1 MDAERFDTTTRMF
14 GVAGRRRLL
23 TVGLSGALGG
33 LLGRLG
39 VRAQPVAE
47 AASCAK
53 VGKACRHAE
62 QCCSGVCSGKHG
74 KKKCRSH
81 DAGTCTRGQDAC
93 TDPDPAV
100 DKCNNAVA
108 CICYPTTAGTS
119 FCADVNSGACANCA
133 RDADCLALGFPPGSA
148 CLAVG
153 VGRCAGFC
161 PSGTACNPPCPT
173 APPPAERPSPDLRI
187 VGGDQ
192 SK

>member
-100 DKCNNAVA
+100 RQVQQRRRMHLLPHHRRHELLRRCQQWRLRQLR
-108 CICYPTTAGTS
+108 
-119 FCADVNSGACANCA
+119 